1 MIEEDLK
8 TPLTNMINRGVLND
22 FSKVIDIAQKLIDK
36 IEELMIVLQ
45 EVISAMEQKEEK

>member
-1 MIEEDLK
+1 MIEEDLE
-8 TPLTNMINRGVLND
+8 TPLTNMINRGILND

-45 EVISAMEQKEEK
+45 KVISALEKKEEK

>member
-8 TPLTNMINRGVLND
+8 MHLTNTINRGILND
-22 FSKVIDIAQKLIDK
+22 FSKVIDVAQKLIDK

-45 EVISAMEQKEEK
+45 EVISALEKKEEK